1 MWQGSEWACSDWGS
15 EWLPT
20 HRNQHLV
27 PFDQPQV
34 FSTIAVLTLAEPE
47 ETYARNKFSNQK
59 GISSDQYFGRGAYDP
74 TAEAEARTRLQ
85 QFDGA
90 TAISSNQYFGR
101 EEEDEPTSPGGTNYG
116 DLEGN
121 AREFARRFMNTSGDD
136 IQNIKEALGQGAQ
149 KLQDYLQKYG

>member
-1 MWQGSEWACSDWGS
+1 MWDDSEWECNDWDL
-15 EWLPT
+15 EWLQTRQKQP
-20 HRNQHLV
+20 L
-27 PFDQPQV
+27 DQSDLLQV
-34 FSTIAVLTLAEPE
+34 ISPLQKLIPAEPE
-47 ETYARNKFSNQK
+47 ETYARNKFSSQK

-74 TAEAEARTRLQ
+74 AAESEARTRLQ

-101 EEEDEPTSPGGTNYG
+101 EEEDEPTSPGGTNYPE
-116 DLEGN
+116 LEAN